1 MLDHDRFAQLGLDDI
16 ARKVE
21 AGERLTI
28 EDGHRLYACPD
39 VTAVGALAHHR
50 RTELHGDSAFYVVNR
65 HINYTNVCV
74 NGCAFCAYQRAKGEE
89 GGFELSIAEAV
100 ERLQNAPLPPREV
113 HIVGGCHPDLR
124 LAFFV
129 DLLSSVQQA
138 LPDCTL
144 KCFTAVEIAHFAA
157 LEGISTREV
166 LQTLK
171 DAGLAMLPGGGAE
184 IFEPGVRR
192 RICPKKSNAEE
203 WLRIH
208 GEAHELGL
216 ATNCTML
223 FGHLESIDDRL
234 DHLDRLRR
242 QQDASR
248 SKGADGFTCFI
259 PLPFQTENSAIKVER
274 PLTGVDELRTIAI
287 SRLMLDNIPHIKA
300 YWVML
305 TVKQAQ
311 AALFF
316 GADDLDGTVV
326 EEKIGHMAG
335 AQSEQGLTKSQLE
348 AMIRGMGLTPVERDA
363 RFNPIAR
370 DARDADNVPAKAYS
384 DAPSPSTLHGLLC
397 AAARGA
403 RLDFDTARALYLHAD
418 LHALGHA
425 AHQVRLR
432 KHPEPMVTYVVDRNI
447 NYSNVC
453 VCACRFCA
461 YYRAPGA
468 ADCFVLPF
476 EEIGKKIEETLALGG
491 TQILMQ
497 GGHHPDLPLSW
508 YEDMLAFIKDNYP
521 IHVHAFSPP
530 EIAHFATISGLSTA
544 TVIARLKAA
553 GLDSIPGGGAEI
565 LVDSV
570 RKAVSPN
577 KCPAGQWLGIME
589 EAHGLGLRTTAT
601 MMFGHEEAPE
611 DRLRHLFAVR
621 ESQDRSLAKV
631 GGGYTAFIPWTFQ
644 PENTNISAR
653 PLTSVEYLRLL
664 ALSRLVLDNIDNLQV
679 SWVTMGPKIAQAA
692 LFFGG
697 NDFGSTM
704 IEENVVRAAGVSFRL
719 TRQEIDALVLAAG
732 FTPRQRRMNYV
743 LVPPSGEADSAAE
756 AGVAGLA

>member
-1 MLDHDRFAQLGLDDI
+1 MLDHKRFADLGLDDI

-21 AGERLTI
+21 TGERLSI
-28 EDGHRLYACPD
+28 EDGRRLFDCLD
-39 VTAVGALAHHR
+39 VSAVGALAHYR
-50 RTELHGDSAFYVVNR
+50 RTQLHGDRAFYVVNR

-100 ERLQNAPLPPREV
+100 ERLKSAPLPPREV

-129 DLLSSVQQA
+129 DLLSTVQQA

-184 IFEPGVRR
+184 IFEPSVRR
-192 RICPKKSNAEE
+192 RICPKKSSAKE

-234 DHLDRLRR
+234 DHLDQLRR
-242 QQDASR
+242 QQDESR

-259 PLPFQTENSAIKVER
+259 PLPFQTENSAITVEQ
-274 PLTGVDELRTIAI
+274 PLTGVDELKTIAV
-287 SRLMLDNIPHIKA
+287 SRLMLDNIPHLKA

-335 AQSEQGLTKSQLE
+335 AQSEQGLAKSQLE

-370 DARDADNVPAKAYS
+370 DARFNPVAAPTNEAKVWT
-384 DAPSPSTLHGLLC
+384 DAPSPATLHGLLD

-403 RLDFDTARALYLHAD
+403 RLDFDTARALYRFAD

-461 YYRAPGA
+461 YFRAPGDK
-468 ADCFVLPF
+468 DCFVLTF
-476 EEIGKKIEETLALGG
+476 EEIGRKIEETLALGG

-530 EIAHFATISGLSTA
+530 EIAHFAKISGLSTEQ
-544 TVIARLKAA
+544 VITRLKAA

-565 LVDSV
+565 LVDAV
-570 RKAVSPN
+570 RTKVSPN

-589 EAHGLGLRTTAT
+589 QAHGQGLRTTAT
-601 MMFGHEEAPE
+601 MMFGHEETE
-611 DRLRHLFAVR
+611 DDRLKHLFAVR
-621 ESQDRSLAKV
+621 ESQDRTH
-631 GGGYTAFIPWTFQ
+631 GFTAFIPWTFQ
-644 PENTNISAR
+644 PENTNINAR

-664 ALSRLVLDNIDNLQV
+664 ALARLVLDNVDNVQV
-679 SWVTMGPKIAQAA
+679 SWVTMGPKIAQLA

-719 TRQEIDALVLAAG
+719 SREQIDTLVRAAG
-732 FTPRQRRMNYV
+732 FEPRQRRMNYT
-743 LVPPSGEADSAAE
+743 LVPLAGEADAVE
-756 AGVAGLA
+756 GLA

>member
-1 MLDHDRFAQLGLDDI
+1 MLDHKRFAFLGLVDI

-21 AGERLTI
+21 TGERLSI
-28 EDGHRLYACPD
+28 ADGRRLFDCPD
-39 VTAVGALAHHR
+39 VAAVGALAHHR
-50 RTELHGDSAFYVVNR
+50 RTQLHGDRAFYVVNR

-100 ERLQNAPLPPREV
+100 ERLKNAPLPPREV

-124 LAFFV
+124 LAYFV
-129 DLLSSVQQA
+129 DLLSSIQKA

-184 IFEPGVRR
+184 IFEPSVRR
-192 RICPKKSNAEE
+192 RICPKKSSAEE

-234 DHLDRLRR
+234 DHLDLLRR
-242 QQDASR
+242 QQDESR
-248 SKGADGFTCFI
+248 RKGADGFTCFI
-259 PLPFQTENSAIKVER
+259 PLPFQTENSAITVER
-274 PLTGVDELRTIAI
+274 PLTGVDELQTIAI

-335 AQSEQGLTKSQLE
+335 ASSEQGLAKSQLE
-348 AMIRGMGLTPVERDA
+348 AMIRGMGLTPIERDA
-363 RFNPIAR
+363 RFNPVTAPK
-370 DARDADNVPAKAYS
+370 DEAKVWT
-384 DAPSPSTLHGLLC
+384 DAPSPATLSGLLD

-403 RLDFDTARALYLHAD
+403 RLDFDTARVLYRFAD
-418 LHALGHA
+418 LHALGRA

-432 KHPEPMVTYVVDRNI
+432 KHPKPMVTYVVDRNI

-461 YYRAPGA
+461 YFRAPG
-468 ADCFVLPF
+468 DPECFVLSF
-476 EEIGKKIEETLALGG
+476 EEIGRKIEETLALGG

-508 YEDMLAFIKDNYP
+508 YEDMLAFIKADYP

-530 EIAHFATISGLSTA
+530 EIAHFAKLSGLSTA
-544 TVIARLKAA
+544 KVIARLKAA

-565 LVDSV
+565 LVDAV
-570 RKAVSPN
+570 RSKVSPN
-577 KCPAGQWLGIME
+577 KCRAGQWLGIME
-589 EAHGLGLRTTAT
+589 EAHGQGLRTTAT
-601 MMFGHEEAPE
+601 MMFGHEETPD
-611 DRLRHLFAVR
+611 DRLQHLFAVR
-621 ESQDRSLAKV
+621 QSQDRT
-631 GGGYTAFIPWTFQ
+631 GGFTAFIPWTFQ
-644 PENTNISAR
+644 PENTNITAR

-664 ALSRLVLDNIDNLQV
+664 ALSRLVLDNVDNVQV

-719 TRQEIDALVLAAG
+719 SRAEIDALVLAAG
-732 FTPRQRRMNYV
+732 FEPRQRRMNYV
-743 LVPPSGEADSAAE
+743 LVPWDGEADA
-756 AGVAGLA
+756 VTGLA

>member
-1 MLDHDRFAQLGLDDI
+1 MPPHANTIDEKRFAALGLTDI
-16 ARKVE
+16 ARKVRD
-21 AGERLTI
+21 GERLSL
-28 EDGHRLYACPD
+28 EDGRRLYACPD
-39 VTAVGALAHHR
+39 VTAVGALAHFA
-50 RTELHGDSAFYVVNR
+50 RTRLHGDKAFYVVNR

-74 NGCAFCAYQRAKGEE
+74 NACAFCAYQREKGQD
-89 GGFELSIAEAV
+89 GGFELSIAQAV
-100 ERLQNAPLPPREV
+100 ERLKSAPLPPREV

-124 LAFFV
+124 LSFFV
-129 DLLSSVQQA
+129 DLLSTVQREF
-138 LPDCTL
+138 PDATL
-144 KCFTAVEIAHFAA
+144 KCFTAVEIAHFAK

-184 IFEPGVRR
+184 IFEPSVRK
-192 RICPKKSNAEE
+192 RICPRKSTAEE

-242 QQDASR
+242 QQDLSVAN
-248 SKGADGFTCFI
+248 GTDGFTCFI
-259 PLPFQTENSAIKVER
+259 PLPFQTENNAIRVEK

-335 AQSEQGLTKSQLE
+335 ATSEQGLSKSQLE

-363 RFNPIAR
+363 RFRP
-370 DARDADNVPAKAYS
+370 VSKVEEAKAWT
-384 DAPSPSTLHGLLC
+384 DAPSASTLQGLLD
-397 AAARGA
+397 AAAAGA
-403 RLDFDTARALYLHAD
+403 RLDFDTARALYRHAD

-461 YYRAPGA
+461 YFRAPGDK
-468 ADCFVLPF
+468 DCFVLSF
-476 EEIGKKIEETLALGG
+476 EQIGRKIEETIALGG

-530 EIAHFATISGLSTA
+530 EIVHFAKISGLTTA
-544 TVIARLKAA
+544 QVIARLKAA

-570 RKAVSPN
+570 RAQVSPN
-577 KCPAGQWLGIME
+577 KCPAGQWLSVME
-589 EAHGLGLRTTAT
+589 EAHAQGLRTTAT
-601 MMFGHEEAPE
+601 MMFGHEETE
-611 DRLRHLFAVR
+611 DDRLRHLFNVR
-621 ESQDRSLAKV
+621 ESQDRTH
-631 GGGYTAFIPWTFQ
+631 GFTAFIPWTFQ
-644 PENTNISAR
+644 PENTNIVAR
-653 PLTSVEYLRLL
+653 QLTSVEYLRLL
-664 ALSRLVLDNIDNLQV
+664 ALSRLVLENVDNVQV
-679 SWVTMGPKIAQAA
+679 SWVTMGPKIAQLA
-692 LFFGG
+692 LYFGG

-719 TRQEIDALVLAAG
+719 SREEIDALVLAAG
-732 FTPRQRRMNYV
+732 FTPRQRRMNYQ
-743 LVPPSGEADSAAE
+743 LVPQNGEADVAE
-756 AGVAGLA
+756 GLA